1 MALQGDIQYR
11 LKIFLRWQEALERI
25 ASKEG
30 ARLESWPGSLQ
41 PGSERRYSLNTPRP
55 LASSLDEYS
64 GNFGCSAAMARL
76 LSLVGQR
83 HGYSNSSGAGR
94 AGWITPTFRVMIQAL
109 HPNQGHGYR
118 CPVLTL

>member
-1 MALQGDIQYR
+1 MAVQGDIQYR

-64 GNFGCSAAMARL
+64 GNFGCSAAMARP
-76 LSLVGQR
+76 LSLTGQR
-83 HGYSNSSGAGR
+83 LAGSAIQTAAVLEEPGGSLPLSG
-94 AGWITPTFRVMIQAL
+94 
-109 HPNQGHGYR
+109 
-118 CPVLTL
+118 